1 MIVDVA
7 INSEIDAE
15 KRVEALEKTNQQLE
29 SENFELKARLVQLE
43 HEMKSARQQFVRE
56 QDQTQ
61 QQHGQQI
68 HLLEQQLAKAK
79 ANSSPTEIDWV
90 KCEEIVENLLV
101 AGELPRELL
110 FEKVSHSGDKNE
122 NEIAMAQAM
131 CKNVLQE
138 LRKLGIEYALACLHV
153 MKENTFFASNAAAE
167 LQEMMT
173 KQAQTLE
180 LLETRLMD
188 QKQESEQMKQ
198 KIQQLT
204 EMQVTTSVPRSK
216 SHSGVS
222 SKRRGVSRADSSQS
236 NSAMNFSDSDSDSDN
251 DSEAAEN
258 HQYRHPQHHQHRGKS
273 QHSTLGMVIANPPPA
288 PPSASGKKSSESSRS
303 SEDYSSKQSVVRQS
317 TATDAAE
324 HETKVPGKSGSDTIR
339 KRMEILKNGSL
350 FVKYGRF
357 GKPHV
362 RFVWCSP
369 DLEYLN
375 YRQVSKPTA
384 KASIPTRTIQ
394 RIHVGQ
400 VTKVFERAKQPA
412 REPYC
417 FSIEY
422 DDNRTLDLEVS
433 NLVIWRR
440 SKLEFKVW
448 YVSRLPTEKM
458 PSRNWQ
464 SELNGWRFYSS

>member
-7 INSEIDAE
+7 VNSEIDAE

-29 SENFELKARLVQLE
+29 SDNFELKARLVQLE
-43 HEMKSARQQFVRE
+43 HEMKGARQQFVRE
-56 QDQTQ
+56 QEQTQ
-61 QQHGQQI
+61 QQHEQQL
-68 HLLEQQLAKAK
+68 HRLEQQLAKVK
-79 ANSSPTEIDWV
+79 AANNSPPTEIDWA

-101 AGELPRELL
+101 AGELPRDLV
-110 FEKVSHSGDKNE
+110 FEKASLSGGDKHLE

-131 CKNVLQE
+131 GQNVMQE
-138 LRKLGIEYALACLHV
+138 LRKLGMEYALACLHV

-180 LLETRLMD
+180 LLETRLMA

-204 EMQVTTSVPRSK
+204 EAQATTTSVPRSK
-216 SHSGVS
+216 SHSGVT
-222 SKRRGVSRADSSQS
+222 SKRRGVSRAESSQS
-236 NSAMNFSDSDSDSDN
+236 NSAMNFSESDSDSDD

-258 HQYRHPQHHQHRGKS
+258 HQYRHPQHRQHRAKT
-273 QHSTLGMVIANPPPA
+273 QQSTLGMVIANPPPA
-288 PPSASGKKSSESSRS
+288 PSSASGKKSSESSRS
-303 SEDYSSKQSVVRQS
+303 SEDYSSKQSVLRQS

-324 HETKVPGKSGSDTIR
+324 QETATKAAGRSGSDLIR

-384 KASIPTRTIQ
+384 KASIPTRSIQ

-433 NLVIWRR
+433 EHLW
-440 SKLEFKVW
+440 L
-448 YVSRLPTEKM
+448 L
-458 PSRNWQ
+458 
-464 SELNGWRFYSS
+464 